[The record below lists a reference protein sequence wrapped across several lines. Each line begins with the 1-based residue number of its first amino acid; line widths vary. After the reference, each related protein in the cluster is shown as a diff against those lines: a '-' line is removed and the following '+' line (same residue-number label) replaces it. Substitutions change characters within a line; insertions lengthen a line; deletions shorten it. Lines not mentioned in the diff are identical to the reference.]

1 MKKVLAIIL
10 MALAVT
16 AVFVSCDD
24 PKHEHSYDVNDWKS
38 DSNNHW
44 HVCTTCN
51 EKLDVAEHTFG
62 DWTLS
67 EDGTQVIRLCTV
79 CKYKEIKTVSTWD
92 GTSVD
97 TSWYEGHEG
106 EDKFTLTSA
115 AQLAGLV
122 SLVNGGTGESNLSNG
137 VAFSGVTI
145 NLAVDIDLNNQDW
158 TPIGLYHNISDTD
171 FTKKEFSGTFD
182 GQNHTISGLM
192 ISCDNGKS
200 SYRALF
206 GYVKDGTI
214 KNLTVEG
221 TVNACDSAGVVGALC
236 GGTIENVTNEVN
248 VSVSKATPQ
257 GTGDKANEKPQAKV
271 AGIVVTVKD
280 GNESTITNC
289 RNEGV
294 ISSTATEGTS
304 AVGGIVAWS
313 MTKKLTVTDCT
324 NSGNV
329 STAGTQWAG
338 GILGYVRQNS
348 VNTTVS
354 NCTNTGTVTAGTD
367 ITAGGIIGQI
377 VKGAKGTKSGN
388 TAGTGYEEV
397 GGDKNDFVSPDSN

>member
-67 EDGTQVIRLCTV
+67 EDGTQVIRKCTV
-79 CKYKEIKTVSTWD
+79 CKYKEIKAVSTWD

-271 AGIVVTVKD
+271 AGIVTAVKNGNASVVKD
-280 GNESTITNC
+280 CINKGAIT
-289 RNEGV
+289 
-294 ISSTATEGTS
+294 STATNAND
-304 AVGGIVAWS
+304 AVGGIVAWQQS
-313 MTKKLTVTDCT
+313 SNLTIENCT
-324 NSGNV
+324 NSGKITAV
-329 STAGTQWAG
+329 STQNAG
-338 GILGYVRQNS
+338 GIVGHSASEAVKE
-348 VNTTVS
+348 TAAKATIT
-354 NCTNTGTVTAGTD
+354 NCTNTGNVSGGKNNGAIVGCIWKGGNVTLTSN
-367 ITAGGIIGQI
+367 TY
-377 VKGAKGTKSGN
+377 TSGSPN
-388 TAGTGYEEV
+388 VEV
-397 GGDKNDFVSPDSN
+397 GLNENSTN